1 MNDIPLILKILSSI
15 LFFFSGLLWKKILSG
30 MANYVLIIY
39 RTFFSI
45 IFLLTFQIL
54 FFRSSEYFSFSSL
67 FQNGIREWFL
77 SILICFFSF
86 FGLYFFTKA
95 IQEGRFMMVLPLSS
109 LTSVFA
115 VISAFLFFNQKPSI
129 IQLSALL
136 IILVSLG
143 IHQFDK
149 LRSFNIDK
157 EIFFIL
163 LFAFF
168 WGVSFTLYLIPINYF
183 GPVNFSLILEFIV
196 LISAWF
202 ILVKSEK
209 RILPSKINKR
219 TLIFCVLIGICVA
232 LGSLFSNIALSEV
245 SVLTNVLTS
254 LIFEAIVI
262 LIGLYHLGEKINY
275 RDWLLIFG
283 ITLASIM
290 IMI

>member
-1 MNDIPLILKILSSI
+1 
-15 LFFFSGLLWKKILSG
+15 
-30 MANYVLIIY
+30 
-39 RTFFSI
+39 
-45 IFLLTFQIL
+45 
-54 FFRSSEYFSFSSL
+54 
-67 FQNGIREWFL
+67 
-77 SILICFFSF
+77 
-86 FGLYFFTKA
+86 
-95 IQEGRFMMVLPLSS
+95 MMVLPLSS

-219 TLIFCVLIGICVA
+219 TLIFCVLI
-232 LGSLFSNIALSEV
+232 
-245 SVLTNVLTS
+245 LTLKRRRT
-254 LIFEAIVI
+254 
-262 LIGLYHLGEKINY
+262 
-275 RDWLLIFG
+275 
-283 ITLASIM
+283 
-290 IMI
+290 

>member
-1 MNDIPLILKILSSI
+1 MQLSSYILILV
-15 LFFFSGLLWKKILSG
+15 FF
-30 MANYVLIIY
+30 
-39 RTFFSI
+39 
-45 IFLLTFQIL
+45 
-54 FFRSSEYFSFSSL
+54 
-67 FQNGIREWFL
+67 
-77 SILICFFSF
+77 
-86 FGLYFFTKA
+86 
-95 IQEGRFMMVLPLSS
+95 
-109 LTSVFA
+109 LTS
-115 VISAFLFFNQKPSI
+115 
-129 IQLSALL
+129 LSKYA
-136 IILVSLG
+136 
-143 IHQFDK
+143 QT
-149 LRSFNIDK
+149 NNK
-157 EIFFIL
+157 ERNFGFEAGTI
-163 LFAFF
+163 
-168 WGVSFTLYLIPINYF
+168 IPINYF